1 MVSELRRRR
10 SETLLDSGYQE
21 APPPVWP
28 QTVCHGV
35 AGNFMPT
42 GGHIYFLWPLPR
54 AGPEQRCYSSVQPP
68 MLVVFPSACNA
79 MALSIQWSGCHMTT
93 PWGMHRFIAGI
104 AGPQESHVH
113 VLFSFSCAKPLR
125 PHQTRAR
132 KKGKLP
138 VSLRNCSCQPPPIQ
152 RLKQV
157 YQKEGG
163 GGGGRFV

>member
-1 MVSELRRRR
+1 
-10 SETLLDSGYQE
+10 
-21 APPPVWP
+21 
-28 QTVCHGV
+28 
-35 AGNFMPT
+35 
-42 GGHIYFLWPLPR
+42 
-54 AGPEQRCYSSVQPP
+54 
-68 MLVVFPSACNA
+68 
-79 MALSIQWSGCHMTT
+79 MTT

-104 AGPQESHVH
+104 PGPQESHVH
-113 VLFSFSCAKPLR
+113 VFFFSVSCAKPLR

-138 VSLRNCSCQPPPIQ
+138 VPLRNCSCQPPPIQ